1 MKIWEGFGSEH
12 SANLVM
18 IGRFATAED
27 ALLAAKELEALT
39 ELIEGAFDYDRF
51 DEDPMALFRDQKLR
65 ENLAKLDIYSFSP
78 EDIETLVREYGLSR
92 SGVEVEIRTDELD
105 VSGFLKFMIHK
116 GARVEVYS
124 AHNYPD

>member
-1 MKIWEGFGSEH
+1 
-12 SANLVM
+12 M

-27 ALLAAKELEALT
+27 ALLAIKELEELT
-39 ELIEGAFDYDRF
+39 ELVTATFNYDRF
-51 DEDPMALFRDQKLR
+51 DEDPMSLFKDGTLR
-65 ENLAKLDIYSFSP
+65 ENLTKLGIYSFSP

-92 SGVEVEIRTDELD
+92 SGVEVEIRTEELD